1 MPGDCNTNRWPCKAD
16 PANDTVGKSGDSRAS
31 DTLVPVVSDRKT
43 KPRIPKRIRG
53 FCIIICSPSGLL
65 YFILFL
71 QRLPEH
77 ILEPGN
83 VHTRYRGNED
93 RRNPLGQ
100 MAFHLF
106 DQFLVEHIAFGDGQ
120 QALLVE
126 QFRIILGQF
135 AQQDRVILA
144 DVVAVTIDDTYMDE
158 AGKFHLNDTG
168 LITYSHGEYF
178 GFGDKLGSFGYSVR
192 KTKK

>member
-1 MPGDCNTNRWPCKAD
+1 M
-16 PANDTVGKSGDSRAS
+16 
-31 DTLVPVVSDRKT
+31 
-43 KPRIPKRIRG
+43 
-53 FCIIICSPSGLL
+53 
-65 YFILFL
+65 

-106 DQFLVEHIAFGDGQ
+106 DQVLVEHIAFGDGQ

-144 DVVAVTIDDTYMDE
+144 DVVAVGRNHKEEHRIAFDMAQE
-158 AGKFHLNDTG
+158 TG
-168 LITYSHGEYF
+168 SQSPCLRE
-178 GFGDKLGSFGYSVR
+178 LLR
-192 KTKK
+192 